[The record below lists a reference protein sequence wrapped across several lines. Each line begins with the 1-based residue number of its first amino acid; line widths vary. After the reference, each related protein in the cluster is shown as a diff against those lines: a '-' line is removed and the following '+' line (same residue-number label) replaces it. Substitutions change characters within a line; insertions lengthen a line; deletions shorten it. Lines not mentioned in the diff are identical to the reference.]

1 MQFHEIENL
10 IIQIV
15 QEAGGK
21 CLLPY
26 QVFTRLKQRD
36 PSLGNRI
43 ESSYPTQPGNP
54 AMGEGAGIYYSPA
67 SFVAHA
73 LNHFTSKYPELDKQ
87 WLDTIDIEVEGI
99 IPGNKEG
106 TSIWAWRSSNQT

>member
-10 IIQIV
+10 IVKIL
-15 QEAGGK
+15 QEAKGMY
-21 CLLPY
+21 LLPY

-36 PSLGNRI
+36 PSLGARI
-43 ESSYPTQPGNP
+43 ESAYPTQPGKP
-54 AMGEGAGIYYSPA
+54 TMGEGAGIYYSPA

-73 LNHFTSKYPELDKQ
+73 LNHFTNKYPEIYKQ
-87 WLDTIDIEVEGI
+87 WFDTIDIEVEGI

-106 TSIWAWRSSNQT
+106 TSIWAWRPSDLT